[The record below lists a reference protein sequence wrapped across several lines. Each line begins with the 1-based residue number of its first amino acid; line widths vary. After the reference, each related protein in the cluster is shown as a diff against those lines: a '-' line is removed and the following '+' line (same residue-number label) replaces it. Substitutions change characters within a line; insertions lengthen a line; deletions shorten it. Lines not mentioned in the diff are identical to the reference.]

1 MKIFIIYLLSACFT
15 FILLMI
21 AKVIADLIMGED
33 IQFDALDFFSFFVG
47 AVIISIFLKRDLIF
61 KKNRYL
67 LS

>member
-1 MKIFIIYLLSACFT
+1 MKILISYLLSACFT

-47 AVIISIFLKRDLIF
+47 AVIISIFFKRDLIF
-61 KKNRYL
+61 KKNRDL